1 MLAQRADR
9 QAPFSRRDL
18 GRLLVASGL
27 LVLAMTAIF
36 AVDIIPNRIDVGI
49 GQVATADIL
58 APRAIT
64 YTSDILTAQTR
75 DAARK
80 AVEPQYDFT
89 PDKASAVARQQALAF
104 ARVVAPVDNA
114 FDPSV
119 SVEADRIVLLET
131 AIPGLSDEARAN
143 LMALPLTRWAEV
155 RKESARILDQL
166 EASEL
171 RDADL
176 AEVRARLAGRILG
189 GLNEPSASS
198 PRRSWRR
205 SSWRTRTSIRPRPT
219 ALATVPPRRSRRRSW
234 RSARARRSCARATGS
249 PPRRSSRS
257 RRSA

>member
-18 GRLLVASGL
+18 GRLLVASVL

-49 GQVATADIL
+49 GDVAPADIL

-89 PDKASAVARQQALAF
+89 PDKASAVARSKIRLAT
-104 ARVVAPVDNA
+104 VITLVDNA

-119 SVEADRIVLLET
+119 TEADRIVLLET
-131 AIPGLSDEARAN
+131 AIAGLSDEARAN

-166 EASEL
+166 ESSEL

-189 GLNEPSASS
+189 GLNEAERKLSAEIVAPLLVANSDFDQ
-198 PRRSWRR
+198 
-205 SSWRTRTSIRPRPT
+205 TETDH
-219 ALATVPPRRSRRRSW
+219 
-234 RSARARRSCARATGS
+234 ARDRAAEAIS
-249 PPRRSSRS
+249 L
-257 RRSA
+257 